1 MLDKCGMDQFSFV
14 LDSLESVLLLLLGYW
29 WIYLPILLGSSL
41 VGAYGS
47 YTRLQFVKAIKWTLL
62 ELKIP
67 QDPGKSPKA
76 TEQIF
81 ATLHGTLPPPI
92 LWRNKFFKGTMVNWI
107 SLEIVGIG
115 GEIHFFIRTPEQYK
129 KLVQSQIYAQY
140 PDSEIMEVA
149 DDYVNS
155 LPASMPD
162 DMYDLFGAEMVLSKE
177 DFYPI
182 RTYPEFEEKSS
193 GPDYVKR
200 IDPLASL
207 SEVMSSL
214 DAGEFLGV
222 QLLIRPTG
230 DGWVKKG
237 QAEMDKL
244 QGKKPKAGSSLMS
257 DLVFEIDKLIPGHV
271 EIKKED
277 KKPEQSQLTSGKQE
291 ALKAAERKMSKIGYE
306 CGIRFMYSGPR
317 ESFHRAHISGV
328 VGAFKQFALQTVNSF
343 KLNGP
348 TITAGRWPF
357 KAQKEF
363 KKKRFFLIK
372 YKNRS
377 LPMKGFVL
385 NTEELATIYHLPD
398 IGVKSPLLPRVEA
411 KKGEPPVGLPIS

>member
-1 MLDKCGMDQFSFV
+1 MDQFSFV
-14 LDSLESVLLLLLGYW
+14 LDSLESALMLLLGYW
-29 WIYLPILLGSSL
+29 WIFLPVLLFL
-41 VGAYGS
+41 ALMTAFEA
-47 YTRLQFVKAIKWTLL
+47 YTRLAYIKAIKWVLL

-92 LWRNKFFKGTMVNWI
+92 LWRNRFFKGHMVNWI

-115 GEIHFFIRTPEQYK
+115 GEIHFYIRTPEQFK

-140 PDSEIMEVA
+140 PEAEITEVA
-149 DDYVNS
+149 DDYVNL
-155 LPASMPD
+155 LPSSMPD
-162 DMYDLFGAEMVLSKE
+162 DSNDLFGSEMILSKE
-177 DFYPI
+177 DYYPI

-214 DAGEFLGV
+214 EAGEFLGV

-244 QGKKPKAGSSLMS
+244 QGKKPKAGESMLSNF
-257 DLVFEIDKLIPGHV
+257 VFEIDKLIPGHTEV
-271 EIKKED
+271 NKEE
-277 KKPEQSQLTSGKQE
+277 KRPEQTQLTSGKQE
-291 ALKAAERKMSKIGYE
+291 AMKAAEKKMSKIGYE

-317 ESFHRAHISGV
+317 ENFHRAHISGV
-328 VGAFKQFALQTVNSF
+328 VGAFKQFALQTINSF
-343 KLNGP
+343 KLNSA
-348 TITAGRWPF
+348 TITAGKWPF
-357 KAQKEF
+357 KKQKEY
-363 KKKRFFLIK
+363 KKKRFFFIK

-377 LPMKGFVL
+377 LPRKFFIL

>member
-1 MLDKCGMDQFSFV
+1 MDQFSFA
-14 LDSLESVLLLLLGYW
+14 LDSLQTVLWFLAGYW
-29 WIYLPILLGSSL
+29 WIFLPVLLFFGL
-41 VGAYGS
+41 MTAFET
-47 YTRLQFVKAIKWTLL
+47 YTKMKYIKSIKWTLVN
-62 ELKIP
+62 LKIP

-81 ATLHGTLPPPI
+81 AALHGTLPPPI
-92 LWRNKFFKGTMVNWI
+92 IWRNKFFKGTMVNWI

-115 GEIHFFIRTPEQYK
+115 GETHFYVRMPEQFK
-129 KLVQSQIYAQY
+129 KLVQSQIYAHY
-140 PDSEIMEVA
+140 PDAEISEVA
-149 DDYVNS
+149 DDYVNL
-155 LPASMPD
+155 LPASLPND
-162 DMYDLFGAEMVLSKE
+162 AYDLFGSEIILSKE

-207 SEVMSSL
+207 AEVLSSL
-214 DAGEFLGV
+214 EAGEFLGV
-222 QLLIRPTG
+222 QLIIRPTG

-237 QAEMDKL
+237 QSEMDKL
-244 QGKKPKAGSSLMS
+244 QGKKSKAGESMLSN
-257 DLVFEIDKLIPGHV
+257 LVFEIDKIIPGHV
-271 EIKKED
+271 EVEKSE
-277 KKPEQSQLTSGKQE
+277 KKPEQTQLTSGKQE
-291 ALKAAERKMSKIGYE
+291 AIKAAERKMSKLGYE
-306 CGIRFMYSGPR
+306 CGIRFMYSGPK
-317 ESFHRAHISGV
+317 ENFHRAHISGV
-328 VGAFKQFALQTVNSF
+328 VGVFKQYALQTINSF

-348 TITAGRWPF
+348 TITAGKWPF
-357 KAQKEF
+357 KKQKEYN
-363 KKKRFFLIK
+363 KKIFLLDK

-377 LPMKGFVL
+377 LPAKAFIL

>member
-1 MLDKCGMDQFSFV
+1 MDQVSFV
-14 LDSLESVLLLLLGYW
+14 LDSLQNIFLFIAGYW
-29 WIYLPILLGSSL
+29 WIFLPVLLFL
-41 VGAYGS
+41 VLMTAFEAYTKLK
-47 YTRLQFVKAIKWTLL
+47 YIKAIKWVLL
-62 ELKIP
+62 EIKIP

-92 LWRNKFFKGTMVNWI
+92 KWRDKFFKGKMVDWV

-115 GEIHFFIRTPEQYK
+115 GEIHFYIRTQEQYK

-140 PDSEIMEVA
+140 PDSEISEVA
-149 DDYVNS
+149 DDYVNL
-155 LPASMPD
+155 LPSTLPD
-162 DMYDLFGAEMVLSKE
+162 DKYDLFGSEMVLSKE
-177 DFYPI
+177 DYYPI

-207 SEVMSSL
+207 AEVMSSL
-214 DAGEFLGV
+214 EAGEFLGV

-244 QGKKPKAGSSLMS
+244 QGKKSKAGENMLSSV
-257 DLVFEIDKLIPGHV
+257 VFEIDKLIPGHV
-271 EIKKED
+271 EVAKED
-277 KKPEQSQLTSGKQE
+277 KKPEQTQLTSGKQE
-291 ALKAAERKMSKIGYE
+291 AIKAAEKKMSKIGYE
-306 CGIRFMYSGPR
+306 CGIRFIYSGPR
-317 ESFHRAHISGV
+317 ENFHRVHVSGV
-328 VGAFKQFALQTVNSF
+328 VGAFKQFALQTINSF
-343 KLNGP
+343 KLNST
-348 TITAGRWPF
+348 TITAGKWPF
-357 KAQKEF
+357 KKQKEYN
-363 KKKRFFLIK
+363 KKIILLNK

-377 LPMKGFVL
+377 LPMKAFIL

>member
-1 MLDKCGMDQFSFV
+1 MYEQFSFV
-14 LDSLESVLLLLLGYW
+14 LDTLYSAFFLFTGYW
-29 WIYLPILLGSSL
+29 WIYLPVLLFLGL
-41 VGAYGS
+41 MGAYES
-47 YTRLQFVKAIKWTLL
+47 YTRLKYIKEIKWVLL

-92 LWRNKFFKGTMVNWI
+92 LWRNKFFKGHMVNWI

-115 GEIHFFIRTPEQYK
+115 GEIHFYVRTPEQFK

-140 PDSEIMEVA
+140 PDSEITEVV

-155 LPASMPD
+155 LPATLPD
-162 DMYDLFGAEMVLSKE
+162 ETHDLFGAEMILAKE

-207 SEVMSSL
+207 AEVLSSL
-214 DAGEFLGV
+214 EAGEFLGV
-222 QLLIRPTG
+222 QLIIKPTG

-237 QAEMDKL
+237 QSEMDKL
-244 QGKKPKAGSSLMS
+244 QGKKSKAGESMLSN
-257 DLVFEIDKLIPGHV
+257 LVFEIDKIIPGHV
-271 EIKKED
+271 EVEKSE
-277 KKPEQSQLTSGKQE
+277 KKPEQTQLTSGKQE
-291 ALKAAERKMSKIGYE
+291 AIKAAERKMSKLGYE
-306 CGIRFMYSGPR
+306 CGIRFMYSGPK
-317 ESFHRAHISGV
+317 ENFHRAHISGV
-328 VGAFKQFALQTVNSF
+328 VGVFKQYALQTINSF

-348 TITAGRWPF
+348 TITAGKWPF
-357 KAQKEF
+357 KKQKEYN
-363 KKKRFFLIK
+363 KKIFFLNK

-377 LPMKGFVL
+377 LPAKAFIL
-385 NTEELATIYHLPD
+385 NIEELATIYHLPD

>member
-1 MLDKCGMDQFSFV
+1 MDQFSFLLDALQNV
-14 LDSLESVLLLLLGYW
+14 LFFFASYW
-29 WIYLPILLGSSL
+29 WIYLPILLFFVL
-41 VGAYGS
+41 TGAYEA
-47 YTRLQFVKAIKWTLL
+47 YTKLQYIKAIKWVLL
-62 ELKIP
+62 EIRVP

-81 ATLHGTLPPPI
+81 ASLHGTLPPPI
-92 LWRNKFFKGTMVNWI
+92 KWRDKFFKGKMVDWV

-115 GEIHFFIRTPEQYK
+115 GEIHFYIRTQEQYK

-140 PDSEIMEVA
+140 PDSEVSEVVE
-149 DDYVNS
+149 DYVNL
-155 LPASMPD
+155 LPSTLPD
-162 DMYDLFGAEMVLSKE
+162 INYDLFGSEMILSK
-177 DFYPI
+177 DDYYPI

-207 SEVMSSL
+207 AEVMSSL
-214 DAGEFLGV
+214 EAGEFLGV

-230 DGWVKKG
+230 DSWVKKG

-244 QGKKPKAGSSLMS
+244 QGKKSKAGSNPLS

-271 EIKKED
+271 EVAKED

-291 ALKAAERKMSKIGYE
+291 AIKAAERKMSKLGYE
-306 CGIRFMYSGPR
+306 CGVRFMYSGPR
-317 ESFHRAHISGV
+317 ENFHRSHISGV
-328 VGAFKQFALQTVNSF
+328 IGSFKQFALQTINSF
-343 KLNGP
+343 KLNSA
-348 TITAGRWPF
+348 TITIGKWPF
-357 KAQKEF
+357 KKQKEYNR
-363 KKKRFFLIK
+363 KIFLLNN

-377 LPMKGFVL
+377 LPMKAFIL
-385 NTEELATIYHLPD
+385 NTEELATVYHLPD

>member
-1 MLDKCGMDQFSFV
+1 MDQFSFI
-14 LDSLESVLLLLLGYW
+14 LDTLYSVFFLFIGYW
-29 WIYLPILLGSSL
+29 WIYLPILLFFVLIS
-41 VGAYGS
+41 AYEA
-47 YTRLQFVKAIKWTLL
+47 YTKLQYIKAIKWVLL
-62 ELKIP
+62 EVRIP

-81 ATLHGTLPPPI
+81 ASLHGTLPPPI
-92 LWRNKFFKGTMVNWI
+92 KWRDKFLKGKMVDWI

-115 GEIHFFIRTPEQYK
+115 GEIHFYIRTQEQYK

-140 PDSEIMEVA
+140 PDSEVSEVVE
-149 DDYVNS
+149 DYVDLLPLS
-155 LPASMPD
+155 LPD
-162 DMYDLFGAEMVLSKE
+162 GNYDLFGSEMVLSK
-177 DFYPI
+177 DDYYPI

-207 SEVMSSL
+207 AEVMSSL

-237 QAEMDKL
+237 QSEMDKL
-244 QGKKPKAGSSLMS
+244 QGKKSKAGSSLLS

-271 EIKKED
+271 EIAKED
-277 KKPEQSQLTSGKQE
+277 KKQEQAQLTSGKQE
-291 ALKAAERKMSKIGYE
+291 AIKAAERKMSKLGYE

-317 ESFHRAHISGV
+317 ENFHRAHISGV
-328 VGAFKQFALQTVNSF
+328 VGAFKQFALQTINSF

-348 TITAGRWPF
+348 TITIAKWPF
-357 KAQKEF
+357 KKQKEYN
-363 KKKRFFLIK
+363 KKRFFFMK
-372 YKNRS
+372 FKNRS
-377 LPMKGFVL
+377 LPLKAFIL
-385 NTEELATIYHLPD
+385 NTEELATVFHLPD

-411 KKGEPPVGLPIS
+411 KKGEPPVGLPTS

>member
-1 MLDKCGMDQFSFV
+1 MP
-14 LDSLESVLLLLLGYW
+14 VLLFLALM
-29 WIYLPILLGSSL
+29 
-41 VGAYGS
+41 GAYES
-47 YTRLQFVKAIKWTLL
+47 YTRLQYIKDIKWVLL

-92 LWRNKFFKGTMVNWI
+92 IWRNKFFKGQMVNWI

-115 GEIHFFIRTPEQYK
+115 GEIHFYVRTPEQFK

-140 PDSEIMEVA
+140 PDSEITEVV
-149 DDYVNS
+149 DDYVNL
-155 LPASMPD
+155 LPASLPD
-162 DMYDLFGAEMVLSKE
+162 DTYDLFGAEMILSKE

-207 SEVMSSL
+207 AEVMSSL
-214 DAGEFLGV
+214 EAGEFLGV
-222 QLLIRPTG
+222 QFLIRPTG

-237 QAEMDKL
+237 LAEMDKL
-244 QGKKPKAGSSLMS
+244 QGKKPKAGSSMLS
-257 DLVFEIDKLIPGHV
+257 NLVFEIDKIIPGHV
-271 EIKKED
+271 EVAKED
-277 KKPEQSQLTSGKQE
+277 KKPEQSQLTSSKQE
-291 ALKAAERKMSKIGYE
+291 ALKAAEKKMSKIGYE

-328 VGAFKQFALQTVNSF
+328 VGAFKQFALQTINSF

-348 TITAGRWPF
+348 TITAGKWPF
-357 KAQKEF
+357 KKQKEYN
-363 KKKRFFLIK
+363 KKRFLFAK

-377 LPMKGFVL
+377 LPMKAFIL

>member
-1 MLDKCGMDQFSFV
+1 MDQFSFI
-14 LDSLESVLLLLLGYW
+14 LDTLYSAFFLFAGYW
-29 WIYLPILLGSSL
+29 WIYLPVLLFL
-41 VGAYGS
+41 ALMGAYES
-47 YTRLQFVKAIKWTLL
+47 YTRLQYIKDIKWVLL

-92 LWRNKFFKGTMVNWI
+92 IWRNKFFKGQMVNWI

-115 GEIHFFIRTPEQYK
+115 GEIHFYVRTPEQFK

-140 PDSEIMEVA
+140 PDSEITEVV
-149 DDYVNS
+149 DDYVNL
-155 LPASMPD
+155 LPASLPD
-162 DMYDLFGAEMVLSKE
+162 DTYDLFGAEMILSKE

-207 SEVMSSL
+207 AEVMSSL
-214 DAGEFLGV
+214 EAGEFLGV
-222 QLLIRPTG
+222 QFLIRPTG

-237 QAEMDKL
+237 LAEMDKL
-244 QGKKPKAGSSLMS
+244 QGKKPKAGSSMIS
-257 DLVFEIDKLIPGHV
+257 NLVFEIDKIIPGHV
-271 EIKKED
+271 EVAKED
-277 KKPEQSQLTSGKQE
+277 KKPEQSQLTSSKQE
-291 ALKAAERKMSKIGYE
+291 ALKAAEKKMSKIGYE

-328 VGAFKQFALQTVNSF
+328 VGAFKQFALQTINSF

-348 TITAGRWPF
+348 TITAGKWPF
-357 KAQKEF
+357 KKQKEYN
-363 KKKRFFLIK
+363 KKRFLFAK

-377 LPMKGFVL
+377 LPMKAFIL

-398 IGVKSPLLPRVEA
+398 IGVRSPLLPRVEA

>member
-1 MLDKCGMDQFSFV
+1 M
-14 LDSLESVLLLLLGYW
+14 
-29 WIYLPILLGSSL
+29 PILLFL
-41 VGAYGS
+41 ILITAFEF
-47 YTRLQFVKAIKWTLL
+47 YTKLKYIKAIKWVLL
-62 ELKIP
+62 EIKIP

-92 LWRNKFFKGTMVNWI
+92 KWKDRFFKGKMIDWI

-115 GEIHFFIRTPEQYK
+115 GEIHFYIRTQEQYK

-140 PDSEIMEVA
+140 PDSEITEVSE
-149 DDYVNS
+149 DYINLLPSS
-155 LPASMPD
+155 LPDSN
-162 DMYDLFGAEMVLSKE
+162 YDLWGSEIVLNK
-177 DFYPI
+177 DNFYPI

-207 SEVMSSL
+207 AEVMSSL
-214 DAGEFLGV
+214 EAGEFLGV
-222 QLLIRPTG
+222 QLLVRPTG

-244 QGKKPKAGSSLMS
+244 QGKKNKAGTSLMS
-257 DLVFEIDKLIPGHV
+257 NLVFEIDKLIPGHMEV
-271 EIKKED
+271 ETTE
-277 KKPEQSQLTSGKQE
+277 KKPEQTQLTSGKQE
-291 ALKAAERKMSKIGYE
+291 AIKAAERKMSKLGYE

-317 ESFHRAHISGV
+317 ENFHRAHISGV
-328 VGAFKQFALQTVNSF
+328 VGSFKQFALQTVNSF
-343 KLNGP
+343 KLNSA
-348 TITAGRWPF
+348 TITFAKWPF
-357 KAQKEF
+357 KKRKEYR
-363 KKKRFFLIK
+363 KKVFFLNK

-377 LPMKGFVL
+377 LPRMSFIL

>member
-1 MLDKCGMDQFSFV
+1 MMDQFSF
-14 LDSLESVLLLLLGYW
+14 LFDTLRNALFFFISFW
-29 WIYLPILLGSSL
+29 WIYLPVLLFFVL
-41 VGAYGS
+41 IGAYEA
-47 YTRLQFVKAIKWTLL
+47 YTKLQYIKAIKWVLL
-62 ELKIP
+62 EVKIP

-81 ATLHGTLPPPI
+81 ASLHGTLPPPI
-92 LWRNKFFKGTMVNWI
+92 KWRDKFFKGKMVDWV

-115 GEIHFFIRTPEQYK
+115 GEIHFYIRTQEQYK

-140 PDSEIMEVA
+140 PDSEVSEVA
-149 DDYVNS
+149 EDYINS
-155 LPASMPD
+155 LPSTLPD
-162 DMYDLFGAEMVLSKE
+162 INYDLFGSEIILSK
-177 DFYPI
+177 DDYYPI

-207 SEVMSSL
+207 AEVMSSL
-214 DAGEFLGV
+214 EAGEFLGV

-244 QGKKPKAGSSLMS
+244 QGKKSKAASNPLS

-271 EIKKED
+271 EIAKED
-277 KKPEQSQLTSGKQE
+277 KKSEQTQLTSGKQE
-291 ALKAAERKMSKIGYE
+291 AIKAAERKMSKLGYE
-306 CGIRFMYSGPR
+306 CGIRFIYSGPR
-317 ESFHRAHISGV
+317 ENFHRSHISGV
-328 VGAFKQFALQTVNSF
+328 VGSFKQFALQTINSF
-343 KLNGP
+343 KLNSV
-348 TITAGRWPF
+348 TITAGKWPF
-357 KAQKEF
+357 KKQKEYN
-363 KKKRFFLIK
+363 KKILLLNN

-377 LPMKGFVL
+377 LPMKAFIL
-385 NTEELATIYHLPD
+385 NTEELATVYHLPD

>member
-1 MLDKCGMDQFSFV
+1 MDQFSFA
-14 LDSLESVLLLLLGYW
+14 LDYLQTFLWFLVGYW
-29 WIYLPILLGSSL
+29 WIYLPVLLAATL
-41 VGAYGS
+41 MGAYES
-47 YTRLQFVKAIKWTLL
+47 YTRLKFIKAIKWVLL
-62 ELKIP
+62 DLKIP

-81 ATLHGTLPPPI
+81 AALHGTLPPPI
-92 LWRNKFFKGTMVNWI
+92 LWRNRFFKGHMINWI

-115 GEIHFFIRTPEQYK
+115 GETHFYVRTPEQFK

-140 PDSEIMEVA
+140 PDSEITEVA
-149 DDYVNS
+149 DDYINLLPSS
-155 LPASMPD
+155 LPD
-162 DMYDLFGAEMVLSKE
+162 DNNDLFGSEIILSK
-177 DFYPI
+177 DDYYPI

-207 SEVMSSL
+207 AEVMSSL
-214 DAGEFLGV
+214 EAGEFIGV

-244 QGKKPKAGSSLMS
+244 QGKKSKAGGSLMA
-257 DLVFEIDKLIPGHV
+257 DIVFEIDKLIPGHV
-271 EIKKED
+271 EMAKDD
-277 KKPEQSQLTSGKQE
+277 KKQEQTQLTSGKQE
-291 ALKAAERKMSKIGYE
+291 AIKSAERKMSKLGYE
-306 CGIRFMYSGPR
+306 CGIRFMYAGPK
-317 ESFHRAHISGV
+317 ETFHRAHISGV

-343 KLNGP
+343 KLNSV
-348 TITAGRWPF
+348 TITAGKWPF
-357 KAQKEF
+357 KKQKEY
-363 KKKRFFLIK
+363 KKKLLLLSQ

-377 LPMKGFVL
+377 LPIRPFIL
-385 NTEELATIYHLPD
+385 NTEELATVYHLPD
-398 IGVKSPLLPRVEA
+398 IGVRSPLLPRVEA